1 MKINW
6 RRKLTSRKLWVAVA
20 ALVTGFIIAFGG
32 KQSDAQTV
40 SGCIMSL
47 GSVIAYIVGEGLVD
61 SARAG
66 KSDSINYIC
75 RPEDQEDEE
84 ETDGGST
91 RGMGDDG
98 YGD

>member
-75 RPEDQEDEE
+75 SPEDPENDEE
-84 ETDGGST
+84 ADGVNTESG
-91 RGMGDDG
+91 RDDG
-98 YGD
+98 YGG